1 MHKQKDEFSFQN
13 QKLSKE
19 IKDQMDK
26 LQRAEG
32 GLASKK
38 NKLKTSKPDFTMDS
52 LPGIDIQLEAEK
64 LKNATFLNALR

>member
-1 MHKQKDEFSFQN
+1 
-13 QKLSKE
+13 
-19 IKDQMDK
+19 MDK